1 MTKEEKIDALENK
14 IQLLISKM
22 EKLEYTCD
30 KMSNHIDFID
40 SVYNRVKMPLYW
52 ICDKVNVL
60 TYRDNKED
68 NNKLTNVEEQ
78 D

>member
-1 MTKEEKIDALENK
+1 MTKDEKLDALEKK

-22 EKLEYTCD
+22 EKLEHTCD

-60 TYRDNKED
+60 TYRDVKEEP
-68 NNKLTNVEEQ
+68 NKLTNVE
-78 D
+78 DND